1 MVQAMINITE
11 HANRVLNIIKAKYG
25 LKDKS
30 EAIDLVVNG
39 YEESILEPE
48 LRPEYIKKL
57 QKIEKVINSFDV
69 EHYKNLRYDMKDR
82 KRAHIGH
89 FVLVFKFIKQENKI
103 IFVDFDHYDNIY
115 S

>member
-1 MVQAMINITE
+1 MYN
-11 HANRVLNIIKAKYG
+11 
-25 LKDKS
+25 
-30 EAIDLVVNG
+30 
-39 YEESILEPE
+39 YEIEPS
-48 LRPEYIKKL
+48 L
-57 QKIEKVINSFDV
+57 QKILNKLSRKDRQLYEQVLKKVEEVINSFDA